1 MALTTEALIKRTLT
15 RLYKLVI
22 QWYKEHPEGRRD
34 PKQEIDCYGSATFG
48 LKIAKG
54 EKKAHKIATLTLETD
69 YQQYHYIESALN
81 GTYIEETKNE

>member
-34 PKQEIDCYGSATFG
+34 PKQEIDCYGSAT
-48 LKIAKG
+48 
-54 EKKAHKIATLTLETD
+54 LTLETD